1 MHAAT
6 PASEGRASPAMLP
19 SSGPQYSCQAKESS
33 HGYAKS
39 RPTPSSLRTLKHR
52 TPTKRKEPVPGRH
65 AGLQHGQLRT
75 PAAQSPLEL
84 ETPFEMRNAKNSP
97 EKSTF
102 SMSRK
107 GTPQFSGSKM
117 SSPADFLEERRRSVS
132 KTPEPPSP
140 VRPPSSHSSLQ
151 WLRGC
156 LDKDKNSTSQ
166 SGLKLSYAAAAAGGS
181 AQLLTPAH
189 SQGSS
194 SGTYLRCQER
204 RPAGNIYQRW
214 KHAVLVL
221 WDLWKTAAEWWT
233 RFWSSFPL
241 LRLHAL
247 SNGRNLVEEAFDAAC
262 PGTGFSSR
270 SSTCWS
276 KDSSQSSST
285 KKTGTPPALRKF
297 KEDPGFFKQ
306 RLPLSESDESDDD
319 AGDQPVPAEPPR
331 GSRLERCPSRNT
343 PLKKSPPK
351 NSLLRSSTF
360 ERSASK
366 MPPSS
371 QRTVAHSKQ
380 QSWQQSSKSLSA
392 ARTCAQAKPPQAAH
406 AQQSGRQR
414 HSSYCPPRTSARETR
429 EPAIAENSAEH
440 VPSVAADRKVGKAA
454 AVGQNGSL
462 RSRLSGANEVLPG
475 SQRRSLLSLL
485 QDSDPPVGNYHTE
498 INGNRYQV
506 LNLIGRGGS
515 SKVFM
520 MLTYRKKLCAVKL
533 VSMSGV
539 QPVVVQAYMNEVAI
553 LKSLRDCERVVRL
566 YDYEYVRKDQVLAL
580 VMEKGD
586 QDLSSIITAAIKKG
600 ALDPT
605 GVKFYWFEM
614 LQAVREI
621 HEKGVIHSDL
631 KPANFLFVD
640 GKLKLIDFGIASTT
654 QADVTSV
661 FKESPMGTLNFM
673 SPESLQLVDHEA
685 GKHCLKISRKS
696 DVWSLGCILHHLVLG
711 YTPFQHIQST
721 AAKMTAIAGASYVI
735 NFPEISDPNLLDV
748 LKKCLQRNPN
758 QRPTIQE
765 LLDHPYLTKDGA
777 KQRNPVLQSV
787 LTEIENLSPASVVK
801 LSKVVKYLRQ
811 QKK

>member
-194 SGTYLRCQER
+194 SGT
-204 RPAGNIYQRW
+204 
-214 KHAVLVL
+214 
-221 WDLWKTAAEWWT
+221 
-233 RFWSSFPL
+233 
-241 LRLHAL
+241 
-247 SNGRNLVEEAFDAAC
+247 